1 MLIHLLEYNYIILF
15 FVILITI
22 LMSKYILNKT
32 NTEMFE
38 ILNKSN
44 KSKYIYLQIYLV
56 VDPSP

>member
-1 MLIHLLEYNYIILF
+1 MLLYFLEYNYIVLF

-38 ILNKSN
+38 ILH
-44 KSKYIYLQIYLV
+44 KSK
-56 VDPSP
+56 